1 MLGASPDVVAAVQA
15 DRLRRSERARLANT
29 LVQSR
34 CRRRPRR
41 RSRPLLLIPSETVR
55 LLIRRRRTV
64 LRP

>member
-34 CRRRPRR
+34 RRRRPRR